1 MALLG
6 AQFVNAVSPNPV
18 GSLQAYAGASAP
30 TGWLLCDGTSYS
42 TSVYPELFSVLG
54 YTYGGSGANFNVPD
68 LRGRV
73 PMGAGTGTGLNA
85 SGTGAPSGTA
95 QTARTR
101 GQWGG
106 EETHLLTG
114 AESGTS
120 AHNHGITDP
129 GHSHTFGVYGGNFP
143 GGAAPASLF
152 TGHGLYEIRATSGVG
167 TGITVNNSAAANAAS
182 RHNVVPPFLVTN
194 YIIRAVADAP
204 RSGLAYGS
212 TPPIV
217 TALPANPQF
226 GDVVT
231 YIADA
236 TNGVAWD
243 LQYDATGTYPWKFVG
258 GSPLTASAVGTYSSP
273 ATGSTSNYVNSG
285 LSGSPTIT
293 APLAGDYITRVNA
306 NAKTSN
312 SSPAPGVFI
321 SYASAAPASWDA
333 SDSLAGGGAATS
345 YVLGAQKRGTVT
357 AASQA
362 IALVWTNANIGGTAS
377 FYSIYMSAT
386 PIRVKAA

>member
-217 TALPANPQF
+217 TALPSNPQF

-236 TNGVAWD
+236 TNGVAWN

-258 GSPLTASAVGTYSSP
+258 GAALIAGN
-273 ATGSTSNYVNSG
+273 ATGGYGISEIGPTTTFVQT
-285 LSGSPTIT
+285 LTGSPSIT
-293 APLAGDYITRVNA
+293 LPLAGDYRARVTA
-306 NAKTSN
+306 VGRCSN
-312 SSPAPGVFI
+312 SSTAPGLWI
-321 SYASAAPASWDA
+321 SFGGATCPNWNS
-333 SDSLAGGGAATS
+333 SDSIATGITGGSAHPLAANKT
-345 YVLGAQKRGTVT
+345 GTVT
-357 AASQA
+357 AGQTVT
-362 IALVWTNANIGGTAS
+362 LNYTNANLSG
-377 FYSIYMSAT
+377 SAT
-386 PIRVKAA
+386 FFNIRLDAIPVRVART

>member
-42 TSVYPELFSVLG
+42 TSVYPELYSVLG

-106 EETHLLTG
+106 EETHALTG
-114 AESGTS
+114 GETPAHTHAAGGLAAGVGAVNANQGWVGIASVGVPSGAPGSSSYTTAAS
-120 AHNHGITDP
+120 SGI
-129 GHSHTFGVYGGNFP
+129 GSYGFSNYAGVYGNT
-143 GGAAPASLF
+143 GALTASANG
-152 TGHGLYEIRATSGVG
+152 TGHNT
-167 TGITVNNSAAANAAS
+167 
-182 RHNVVPPFLVTN
+182 VPPFVVTN
-194 YIIRAVADAP
+194 YIIKAVPDAP

-217 TALPANPQF
+217 TALPSNPQF

-236 TNGVAWD
+236 TNGVAWN
-243 LQYDATGTYPWKFVG
+243 LQYDATGTYPWKFIGGAPWMEYAAGGNVAGATSSYTLLTGYTVALPGDYMVTVEVGFAISTTAAATYCEGGPVLNSEAFSYPNVASLYSSTANVG
-258 GSPLTASAVGTYSSP
+258 GPLVKTRR
-273 ATGSTSNYVNSG
+273 
-285 LSGSPTIT
+285 IT
-293 APLAGDYITRVNA
+293 APSVGGVLR
-306 NAKTSN
+306 
-312 SSPAPGVFI
+312 GVFQPNP
-321 SYASAAPASWDA
+321 AAGSFNRI
-333 SDSLAGGGAATS
+333 TE
-345 YVLGAQKRGTVT
+345 TVT
-357 AASQA
+357 P
-362 IALVWTNANIGGTAS
+362 V
-377 FYSIYMSAT
+377 
-386 PIRVKAA
+386 RVKAA